1 MTAFI
6 AILVDTY
13 RELASKRL
21 FWLSMA
27 LSGLVVLIFAL
38 IGINEKG
45 MSILG
50 WTLEIPFINSTLM
63 DASDFYK
70 LAFYALGVRF
80 WLAWLACLLALVA
93 SAGLFPE
100 LVSSGT
106 VETLLAR
113 PIARWRLYVFK
124 FTGGLLFTALQVM
137 VFCTASF
144 VVIGVRGGAWEPGLF
159 LAVPM
164 VALLYSYLFSVCA
177 LIGTVTRSGIAAL
190 LLTVLFWGFLFTLN
204 TSEQM
209 VNSFRIAKIEE
220 RSAIDRLMDTRRQKD
235 ANADVSDLEQE
246 RQNAEDAIRPLTTA
260 HRILFAA
267 KTILPKT
274 DETVALVQRWTTE
287 AANLQD
293 VASEDDEADKPAAS
307 PPRRRGRGNNFGTV
321 RAKERDVLAAIE
333 KEQRTRGVPWILGT
347 SIGFEVVVLLIGC
360 RIFARRDF

>member
-1 MTAFI
+1 MTALI

-27 LSGLVVLIFAL
+27 LSGLVVLSFAL

-260 HRILFAA
+260 HRILLPPRPSFPRPTKPWRLCSAGPPRPPTCRAWLRRMTKRTIPPPARHVVAVAA
-267 KTILPKT
+267 
-274 DETVALVQRWTTE
+274 TT
-287 AANLQD
+287 
-293 VASEDDEADKPAAS
+293 SERCVPRSVMCWQPSRGSTAPAAC
-307 PPRRRGRGNNFGTV
+307 RGSWAHRSGS
-321 RAKERDVLAAIE
+321 R
-333 KEQRTRGVPWILGT
+333 WW
-347 SIGFEVVVLLIGC
+347 C
-360 RIFARRDF
+360 C

>member
-1 MTAFI
+1 
-6 AILVDTY
+6 
-13 RELASKRL
+13 
-21 FWLSMA
+21 
-27 LSGLVVLIFAL
+27 
-38 IGINEKG
+38 
-45 MSILG
+45 
-50 WTLEIPFINSTLM
+50 
-63 DASDFYK
+63 
-70 LAFYALGVRF
+70 
-80 WLAWLACLLALVA
+80 
-93 SAGLFPE
+93 
-100 LVSSGT
+100 
-106 VETLLAR
+106 
-113 PIARWRLYVFK
+113 
-124 FTGGLLFTALQVM
+124 
-137 VFCTASF
+137 
-144 VVIGVRGGAWEPGLF
+144 
-159 LAVPM
+159 
-164 VALLYSYLFSVCA
+164 
-177 LIGTVTRSGIAAL
+177 
-190 LLTVLFWGFLFTLN
+190 VLFWGFLFTLN

-287 AANLQD
+287 AANLQG

-333 KEQRTRGVPWILGT
+333 REQRTRGVPWILGT